1 MRIPT
6 QTGASHR
13 QAGLPAVGIFKCR
26 FPSSGYASG
35 FDPTRRSSNYA
46 ETSQS
51 DNQHR
56 LCNLSRRRYRR
67 RIIRAGRALHAGM
80 PGTEGNRLILQ
91 QRVTLWKNIKLD
103 LFRLSVFGSLWV
115 GGFEVFMDTPV
126 VEDLHWSFSYRI
138 IYYLFITHAL
148 SGGFHAEQG
157 IPTGGHQHIVT
168 TVPKV
173 NG

>member
-1 MRIPT
+1 MSILFYY
-6 QTGASHR
+6 TGIAISGQFEHSSPVCACLCVSPRRQVHR
-13 QAGLPAVGIFKCR
+13 TGRPVCLRSEFLKVGFR
-26 FPSSGYASG
+26 L
-35 FDPTRRSSNYA
+35 RSSNYV

-126 VEDLHWSFSYRI
+126 VEDLH
-138 IYYLFITHAL
+138 
-148 SGGFHAEQG
+148 
-157 IPTGGHQHIVT
+157 
-168 TVPKV
+168 
-173 NG
+173 